1 MPALKSLAI
10 RDLPRSDPAR
20 DIPAGA
26 VIAIREFA
34 GSGALRPRPLALA
47 QSTHLPAL
55 DGFRAFSILAVLACH
70 MLPLGPAQWQ
80 GNATAGY
87 MGMSMFFALS
97 GFLIARYLWESPHA
111 GQFFLRRFARILP
124 LVFLVSVVYG
134 LILEGRFDTFLG
146 TNLYILNYWHS
157 ALAPSVSPLWSL
169 GVEMHFYIAIG
180 LAVLVFGRGGF
191 WLVPVAAL
199 AVLALR
205 IDGEAFGAIQTHLR
219 VDEILSGAM
228 LALLWVHRDRGIAAA
243 VWARLPGLFW
253 PIVVL
258 WALSCWPPSE
268 ALGYFRPYFTALMI
282 GAVLAMGGG
291 WQTALLSTRSLR
303 YIATISFALYVW
315 HSPFRHGWFDAGTDL
330 ERYLVKRPIGF
341 AATFLLAHL
350 STFYF
355 EQPIIRAAKS
365 WGQRRRL
372 PAGASA
378 RVGE

>member
-1 MPALKSLAI
+1 MAAS
-10 RDLPRSDPAR
+10 STDP
-20 DIPAGA
+20 
-26 VIAIREFA
+26 VIA
-34 GSGALRPRPLALA
+34 SQP
-47 QSTHLPAL
+47 SHLPAL

-70 MLPLGPAQWQ
+70 MLPLGPSQWQ

-87 MGMSMFFALS
+87 MGMSVFFALS
-97 GFLIARYLWESPHA
+97 GFLIARYLWESPQA

-134 LILEGRFDTFLG
+134 LMLEGRLDTFLG
-146 TNLYILNYWHS
+146 TNLYILNYWH
-157 ALAPSVSPLWSL
+157 AAIAPSVSPLWSL

-191 WLVPVAAL
+191 WIVPVAAL

-205 IDGEAFGAIQTHLR
+205 IDAEAFGAIQTHLR

-268 ALGYFRPYFTALMI
+268 ALGYLRPYFTALMI
-282 GAVLAMGGG
+282 GAVLAMDGG

-355 EQPIIRAAKS
+355 EQPIIRTAKS

-372 PAGASA
+372 PTGTSA